1 MFMKKVAFTDF
12 RKNASD
18 FFDEVEEGQTIRVYR
33 HGRAVAEIVPASDET
48 QTPSWKKSGLKLTV
62 KGGSLSR
69 AILEE
74 RERGR

>member
-1 MFMKKVAFTDF
+1 MKKVAFTDF
-12 RKNASD
+12 RKSASE

-33 HGRAVAEIVPASDET
+33 HGRAIAEIVPPSDEKRA
-48 QTPSWKKSGLKLTV
+48 PSWKKSGLKLTV
-62 KGGSLSR
+62 KGASLSR